1 MRRVLHVR
9 GNDIYYEQ
17 QVLSKEAPTLVLL
30 HGFLSSSFCYRTLL
44 PRLTRDYNVISIDI
58 PPFGRSVKSRRFSYS
73 YQNLALTLL
82 DFLDAIGISRCTLVG
97 HSMGGQ
103 ICLYMIKNRPR
114 LVESAVLLSSSGY
127 LPKSRRLLR
136 YSSYLPYFPK
146 AVKRWLEKTGIEV
159 NLRNVVYNKELI
171 DDEMREGYLEPFLND
186 NIFKA
191 LTRMLRDREG
201 DLPEKELQ
209 AIKTRCLLLWGRND
223 RVVPLSIGKRLQAY
237 LTNSELII
245 IEEAGHLIPEEK
257 PDEVFDYIKEFLSK
271 EKLMQKA

>member
-1 MRRVLHVR
+1 MKKVLHIR

-17 QVLSKEAPTLVLL
+17 QILSKEAPTLVLL

-44 PRLTRDYNVISIDI
+44 PKLSRDYNVISIDI
-58 PPFGRSVKSRRFSYS
+58 PPFGHSGKSRRFSYS

-82 DFLDAIGISRCTLVG
+82 DFLDAIGVRKCTLVG

-103 ICLYMIKNRPR
+103 ICLYMIKNRPG
-114 LVESAVLLSSSGY
+114 LAKNAILLSSSGY
-127 LPKSRRLLR
+127 LPKSKRLLR
-136 YSSYLPYFPK
+136 YTSYIPYFPK
-146 AVKRWLEKTGIEV
+146 VVKRWLEKTGVEV

-186 NIFKA
+186 NIFNA

-201 DLPEKELQ
+201 DLPEMDLQ
-209 AIKTRCLLLWGRND
+209 AIETSCLLLWGKHD
-223 RVVPLSIGKRLQAY
+223 RVVPLSIGRRLQAD
-237 LTNSELII
+237 LKNSELIV
-245 IEEAGHLIPEEK
+245 IEDAGHLIPEEK
-257 PDEVFDYIKEFLSK
+257 PDEVYKYIKEFLVK